1 MPVLDTTFV
10 IDFLRGDEKAA
21 RVMRMLQQGAAPVGV
36 TPYTHFEL
44 YAGIG
49 RSRRPDE
56 EKQRVEGFLRSLVVF
71 PFEPEAA
78 KLAGLLDAQ
87 LAAGGRTT
95 GLLDLLIGCTALH
108 HGEAIVTRN
117 KKHFE
122 AIPGLDVLVY

>member
-10 IDFLRGDEKAA
+10 VDFLRGDEGAK
-21 RVMRMLQQGAAPVGV
+21 RLMRLLQQGSAPLGV

-44 YAGIG
+44 YSGIG

-56 EKQRVEGFLRSLVVF
+56 EKRKVESFLRSMVVF

-78 KLAGLLDAQ
+78 KAAGLLDARFSREGAP
-87 LAAGGRTT
+87 LP
-95 GLLDLLIGCTALH
+95 LLDLLIGATALH
-108 HGEAIVTRN
+108 HGEAVVTRN

-122 AIPGLDVLVY
+122 AIPGLEVLAY